1 MYCIAVQQCK
11 AAVPDLTKSS
21 FYFLYVL
28 CEWRKERAR
37 HRRASAVAILPAPAH
52 SCLLELGQASPT
64 GRLLQYSRAAEFS
77 SSKLS
82 WRTQQKRQSNGLRS
96 LNSRYSLIS
105 IAFERYCLAIFHS
118 STASLA
124 TRLYWAGGLQGRLV
138 AALVVTFL

>member
-1 MYCIAVQQCK
+1 MYCIAVQQCR

-21 FYFLYVL
+21 FYFLCVL

-37 HRRASAVAILPAPAH
+37 HRRAGAVAILPAPAH
-52 SCLLELGQASPT
+52 SCLPQLALLA
-64 GRLLQYSRAAEFS
+64 RLLQYSRAAEFS

-124 TRLYWAGGLQGRLV
+124 TGLYWAVGLQGRLV